1 MLVIGLDIKNI
12 IELKNA
18 NIQHEENIVL
28 ENINLVIKEAE
39 FSYLVG
45 DTGSGKSSL
54 LKTIYG
60 DLPLSKGYGLVLD
73 QELSELNYRNKY
85 IFRRKMGMIF
95 QNFNLINNWTV
106 YQNLDYSLRA
116 LDWTDK
122 EIRHNR
128 IKEIVFEVGLAKK
141 LNNRIFEL
149 SGGEQQR
156 VAIGRALLNKP
167 ELLIAD
173 EPTGNLDINSTNELM
188 YLLKRI
194 ATENQ
199 TAVLF
204 ATHDYKIIEKFPAL
218 TYLCKD
224 RRLLFQ
230 D

>member
-60 DLPLSKGYGLVLD
+60 DLPLFKGYGLVLD
-73 QELSELNYRNKY
+73 QDLSELNYKNKY

-116 LDWTDK
+116 LDWPDK
-122 EIRHNR
+122 EIRNNR
-128 IKEIVFEVGLAKK
+128 IKEIVFEIGLAKK
-141 LNNRIFEL
+141 LNNKIFEL

-173 EPTGNLDINSTNELM
+173 EPTGNLDVNSTNELM

-224 RRLLFQ
+224 RKLLFQ

>member
-60 DLPLSKGYGLVLD
+60 DLPLFKGYGLVLD
-73 QELSELNYRNKY
+73 QDLSELNYKNKY

-116 LDWTDK
+116 LDWPDK
-122 EIRHNR
+122 EIRNKR
-128 IKEIVFEVGLAKK
+128 IKEIVFEIGLAKK
-141 LNNRIFEL
+141 LNNKIFEL

-224 RRLLFQ
+224 RKLLFQ

>member
-1 MLVIGLDIKNI
+1 MDVIGLDIRNI

-18 NIQHEENIVL
+18 NIQHGENIIL
-28 ENINLVIKEAE
+28 ENINLTIKEAE

-60 DLPLSKGYGLVLD
+60 DLPLQKGTGIVIEQNLAD
-73 QELSELNYRNKY
+73 LNYKNKY

-95 QNFNLINNWTV
+95 QNFNLINSWTV

-116 LDWTDK
+116 LDWPDK

-128 IKEIVFEVGLAKK
+128 IREIVFEVGIAKK
-141 LNNRIFEL
+141 LQNKIYEL

-156 VAIGRALLNKP
+156 VAISRALLNKP

-173 EPTGNLDINSTNELM
+173 EPTGNLDINSTNDLM
-188 YLLKRI
+188 YLIKKI
-194 ATENQ
+194 ATESQ

-224 RRLLFQ
+224 KKLLFQ